1 MIERSVVVAFKEGLH
16 ARPAALLAKLA
27 KGFDA
32 RINVVKNGRAADA
45 KSVAKLM
52 LLAVQE
58 GERILLRAEGSE
70 AEAAVERLD
79 ALVSAGDAVAAP
91 CAAVAAPCAVVA
103 APCAAVAAPCAAVA
117 APCAASVRG
126 AAGNTGVAVGP
137 AFVHLPEAAAP
148 PVRFVSPDEIPAE
161 AARLAAAFA
170 AVQAA
175 FEAQAAQAE
184 EPTERDILKALCELT
199 QDPAL
204 ADAAQQRVAHGQD
217 APSAAWAAGMAVADE
232 FAASDSEY
240 FRARAQDVRDVAR
253 HLVDALLGVSAPDL
267 AVVAEDCVLIAGAL
281 SAVEF
286 ARLPKRRVRGVVLL
300 EGGPTS
306 HVAIMARAFGLP
318 LVLLRNA
325 DPARLRSA
333 RFVAMDGAAGTV
345 ALDPD
350 EATRRRF
357 EDQMRRDA
365 DARRALRHLVGA
377 VARTRNGQVVD
388 VAANIGTVAETAIAR
403 EHGAMGVGLF
413 RTELLFMQ
421 GRRLPTEEE
430 QYRAYA
436 AVLDAMAPHP
446 VVIRTLD
453 IGGDKPL
460 PGVAAE
466 PEDNPFL
473 GWRGI
478 RMCLDRPDLFKP
490 QLRALLRA
498 ARHGR
503 LRVMFPMI
511 SDIGEFRAGRALLDQ
526 CAVEL
531 SAEGVETG
539 VVQLGIMVE
548 TPAAALCADA
558 LAAEVAFFS
567 IGTNDLTQYVMAAD
581 RTHRRLAH
589 LGRADHPAVLRLIRM
604 TCDAAR
610 ARGIP
615 VSVCGEM
622 AADPALI
629 PRLVEWGVTGL
640 SMSAPAIPQAKQVI
654 LQL

>member
-16 ARPAALLAKLA
+16 ARPAALFAKLA

-32 RINVVKNGRAADA
+32 DISVVKGGRKADA

-52 LLAVQE
+52 LLAVAE

-70 AEAAVERLD
+70 AQAAVDRLG
-79 ALVSAGDAVAAP
+79 ALVSDGDAAPRAADAP
-91 CAAVAAPCAVVA
+91 GAVDASCAVDG
-103 APCAAVAAPCAAVA
+103 
-117 APCAASVRG
+117 RG
-126 AAGNTGVAVGP
+126 ASGNAGIAMGP
-137 AFVHLPEAAAP
+137 AFVYLPDTAALP
-148 PVRFVSPDEIPAE
+148 TRFVAPGEVPAE
-161 AARLAAAFA
+161 AARLAAAFN

-175 FEAQAAQAE
+175 FAGQAAQAQ
-184 EPTERDILKALCELT
+184 EPAEREILEALCELT
-199 QDPAL
+199 GDPAL
-204 ADAAQQRVAHGQD
+204 ADVARERVAHGQD
-217 APSAAWAAGMAVADE
+217 AASAVWAAGAAMADE

-240 FRARAQDVRDVAR
+240 FRARAQDVRDVSR
-253 HLVDALLGVSAPDL
+253 HLADELLGVAVPDL
-267 AVVAEDCVLIAGAL
+267 GAIAEDCVLIAGSL

-286 ARLPKRRVRGVVLL
+286 ARLPKRHVRGVALL

-318 LVLLRNA
+318 LVLLRDA
-325 DPARLRSA
+325 DPAQLRAA
-333 RFVAMDGAAGTV
+333 RYVAMDGAAGTI

-350 EATRRRF
+350 EETRRRF
-357 EDQMRRDA
+357 GERMRQDE
-365 DARRALRHLVGA
+365 DARRALRHLAGA
-377 VARTRNGQVVD
+377 VARTRGGQVVE
-388 VAANIGTVAETAIAR
+388 VAANIGTVAEAAVAR

-430 QYRAYA
+430 QYRAYS

-460 PGVAAE
+460 PGLLAE

-511 SDIGEFRAGRALLDQ
+511 SDIGEFRAGRALVEQ
-526 CAVEL
+526 CAAEL
-531 SAEGVETG
+531 AAEGVAAGTAA
-539 VVQLGIMVE
+539 LGIMVE
-548 TPAAALCADA
+548 TPAAALCAEE
-558 LAAEVAFFS
+558 LAAEAAFFS

-581 RTHRRLAH
+581 RTHRRLLH

-610 ARGIP
+610 ARGIG

-629 PRLVEWGVTGL
+629 PRLVEWGVAGL
-640 SMSAPAIPQAKQVI
+640 SMSAPAIPRAKQVI